1 MDYYDN
7 FTFVLFRCDWF
18 EVKEDKYGLIWS
30 QYPFN
35 TNKNYV
41 VKTFPRDFFNM
52 KEQSDS
58 NVQQSNQSEPSDH
71 VVNLAMDDENYEVE
85 LVRSDL
91 PLTVFKKPPVRKKIG
106 LQDDFDSDFE
116 LYLVGLIYCLLDRL
130 YGML

>member
-1 MDYYDN
+1 
-7 FTFVLFRCDWF
+7 
-18 EVKEDKYGLIWS
+18 
-30 QYPFN
+30 
-35 TNKNYV
+35 
-41 VKTFPRDFFNM
+41 M

-91 PLTVFKKPPVRKKIG
+91 PLTVFEKPPVRKKIG